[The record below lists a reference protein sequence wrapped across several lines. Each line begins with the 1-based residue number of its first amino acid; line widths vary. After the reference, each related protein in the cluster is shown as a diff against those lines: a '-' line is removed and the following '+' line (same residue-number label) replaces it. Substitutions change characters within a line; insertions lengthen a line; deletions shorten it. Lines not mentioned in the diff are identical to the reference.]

1 MPSEYTK
8 VKAIVVVLKKYYPD
22 LSDERAVYMAY
33 DVLFALARLEQENLE
48 S

>member
-1 MPSEYTK
+1 MPSEYLK

-22 LSDERAVYMAY
+22 LNDERAVYIAY
-33 DVLFALARLEQENLE
+33 DILFALARLEQEKLE